1 MIPVLLLSTLLFL
14 CQCIPISQD
23 LFENEGKILDASY
36 QDVHIMQDSD
46 DYGHN
51 IYLDDF
57 KVGYVVVLHITA
69 PTVGNF
75 GLDLYDSNDNI
86 VLRSEARY
94 DYMGYSFVKS
104 FALNK
109 RKDGVWFSQ
118 ELKGIGFDFT
128 SGLKMTLTVV
138 AEENT
143 FLILQNNKQIKRV
156 DYRLSYPSLG
166 YDPGDLPVTS
176 VRRIRVWSVRNE
188 AAKDADLTVKFI

>member
-23 LFENEGKILDASY
+23 LFENILDASY

-75 GLDLYDSNDNI
+75 GLYNSNDNI

-94 DYMGYSFVKS
+94 DYIGYIQLCEIICFEQ
-104 FALNK
+104 A
-109 RKDGVWFSQ
+109 
-118 ELKGIGFDFT
+118 
-128 SGLKMTLTVV
+128 
-138 AEENT
+138 
-143 FLILQNNKQIKRV
+143 
-156 DYRLSYPSLG
+156 
-166 YDPGDLPVTS
+166 
-176 VRRIRVWSVRNE
+176 
-188 AAKDADLTVKFI
+188 